1 MDNKKLAIATITW
14 ARDAHEEQVL
24 RTSLESLATLQL
36 PVFITDGG
44 SGPSF
49 IAFLNSNPHFKVVPT
64 AGKGVWAQAKS
75 SLQAA
80 FASQAGN
87 ICYTEPDKGDFF
99 LRALPQFLETGSK
112 QNQAGV
118 VLACRSETAFATFP
132 TFQQATENAINRCC
146 AELIGPEVDYTYGPF
161 LLRRELVPYLDLI
174 QEDIGWGWRPF
185 TFGLAHRL
193 GLPVTS
199 WEGDF
204 ACPSDQC
211 EDDPG
216 ERLYRIRQ
224 LHQNI
229 QGLLLSTTFNSDQL
243 AVKSN
248 Q

>member
-1 MDNKKLAIATITW
+1 MDKNKLAIATISW
-14 ARDAHEEQVL
+14 ARDAREEQVL
-24 RTSLESLATLQL
+24 RASLEILASLQL

-49 IAFLNSNPHFKVVPT
+49 VAFLNSIPHFTVLTT
-64 AGKGVWAQAKS
+64 AGKGVWAQAKN

-80 FASQAGN
+80 WASQAGH

-99 LRALPQFLETGSK
+99 LRAMPHFLEAAPG

-118 VLACRSETAFATFP
+118 LLASRSETAFATFP
-132 TFQQATENAINRCC
+132 AFQQSTETAINRCC

-161 LLRRELVPYLDLI
+161 LLRQELVPYLDLI

-185 TFGLAHRL
+185 TFGLVHRL
-193 GLPVTS
+193 GLPVAA

-204 ACPSDQC
+204 ACPSDQRV
-211 EDDPG
+211 DDPG

-229 QGLLLSTTFNSDQL
+229 QGLLLSTTIGLNR
-243 AVKSN
+243 
-248 Q
+248 